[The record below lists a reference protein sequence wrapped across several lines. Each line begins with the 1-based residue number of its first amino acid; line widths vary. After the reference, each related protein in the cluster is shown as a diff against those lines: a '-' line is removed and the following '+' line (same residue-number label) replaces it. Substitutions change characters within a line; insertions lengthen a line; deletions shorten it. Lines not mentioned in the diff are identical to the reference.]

1 MPGANEKY
9 TAVTVDFIAEAIQC
23 SVCGSKLQVQKSK
36 KRQIITIKSGV
47 IQAREVRKICCV
59 NPSHPVEVSSELA
72 QLVPS
77 GQRYGYDLIVCVG
90 LARYIHRMQR
100 SEIQESLWHQDGVKL
115 SEGSISELC
124 DRFLLFVES
133 LHIANS
139 PALQAAMKD
148 GYPLHIDATCE
159 YGKGGLFVCIDG
171 RHGWVLNAARITTE
185 NEAELR
191 PVIEKSCELFGDP
204 ISVMRDLGKA
214 GGLAVQPLCERGVVD
229 LICHFHF
236 LGAVGKKL
244 FDTDYGTLRSLLKKS
259 RTRSELRT
267 LLRDLRNNTT
277 RRDYSGKY
285 GSGVMREDLH
295 SLILYLLEGKKSKD
309 APYPFSLPHFDTCH
323 RYLEA
328 GTFIE
333 KWLPEPRSGIEQTVL
348 KKVGSILSSV
358 KKDDRIRAIMLRLEK
373 RLTVF
378 NELRDTLRLTDNE
391 LPSVYSSKTDNALN
405 SQRMK
410 IPREMVALLEKL
422 KKKTADYHN
431 DIRCRVA
438 QQKKD
443 DVKLTKASP
452 ESIIL
457 TYLDRYGNRLF
468 GHPVQMDSNGSI
480 IFVAERTNN
489 IPEHFFG
496 SEKQKLRRRVGRA
509 HLGRDLEEQPAQAAL
524 VANLN
529 NQEYVRIVC
538 DSLDRLP
545 NAFAALNEN
554 YNSPLVRSN
563 KDTILQQRICA
574 LLDGK
579 NEPDELG

>member
-1 MPGANEKY
+1 MPGKSEKY
-9 TAVTVDFIAEAIQC
+9 TTVDFIAEAVQC
-23 SVCGSKLQVQKSK
+23 SVCGGKLQIQKSK
-36 KRQIITIKSGV
+36 NRQITTIKSGA
-47 IQAREVRKICCV
+47 IQAREVRKVCCV

-72 QLVPS
+72 QLVPR

-100 SEIQESLWHQDGVKL
+100 SEIQESLWHQDGVQL
-115 SEGSISELC
+115 STGSISELC
-124 DRFLLFVES
+124 DRFLLVLES

-139 PALQAAMKD
+139 PALRIALQD

-185 NEAELR
+185 NEAELH

-204 ISVMRDLGKA
+204 VSVMRDLGKA
-214 GGLAVQPLCERGVVD
+214 GGLAVQPLRKRGVVD

-236 LGAVGKKL
+236 LGAIGKKL
-244 FDTDYGTLRSLLKKS
+244 FDTDYGTLRSSLKKS
-259 RTRSELRT
+259 RTCGELRT
-267 LLRDLRNNTT
+267 LLRDLRNNTISEV
-277 RRDYSGKY
+277 YSGKY

-295 SLILYLLEGKKSKD
+295 SLILYLLEGKKGKD
-309 APYPFSLPHFDTCH
+309 APYPFSLPHFDTCR

-328 GTFIE
+328 EILIE
-333 KWLPEPRSGIEQTVL
+333 KWLPEPRSRVEQTVL

-358 KKDDRIRAIMLRLEK
+358 EKDDRLRAIMFELEK
-373 RLTVF
+373 RLTAF
-378 NELRDTLRLTDNE
+378 NELRDILRLSDDE
-391 LPSVYSSKTDNALN
+391 LPSVYSSKTDNASN
-405 SQRMK
+405 SQRMG
-410 IPREMVALLEKL
+410 IPCEAVALLEKI
-422 KKKTADYHN
+422 KKKTTDYHN

-438 QQKKD
+438 QQKK
-443 DVKLTKASP
+443 KNIALTRSTP
-452 ESIIL
+452 EKIIL

-468 GHPVQMDSNGSI
+468 GHPVKMDTDGRI

-496 SEKQKLRRRVGRA
+496 REKRKIRRRVGRA

-529 NQEYVRIVC
+529 SQEYVKIVC
-538 DSLDRLP
+538 GSLDRLP
-545 NAFAALNEN
+545 DAFAALNVN

-574 LLDGK
+574 LLDDK
-579 NEPDELG
+579 K